1 MKFIKNQNMNNL
13 VKRTPINLPLQISSL
28 SRSVYSA
35 HNCDMIKKI
44 SDMNI
49 VVKSIHQSI
58 NRSLAD
64 KGISME
70 LEDMDYLKKNVTE
83 DVLKDFPTL
92 TLQDVQLCFSLG
104 VRGNLGEYY
113 GMNVVT
119 FYNWLKKYKEEI
131 IPETMGEVKKH
142 LPPVQIEEEKVDYK
156 KLDLEKVDTIC
167 SIINSFNEDGIYYFN
182 DFGNIHFKFLNK
194 FSVFDEFSEEEIL
207 SLKEDAKQEL
217 ITETKQKNLILLAQR
232 KKFQLN
238 NINKLLDDIEYGSKD
253 TESTINIIFLKLLLK
268 RFIVRFKSLGKDIEK
283 FKIDL
288 TKKVENGY
296 DK

>member
-13 VKRTPINLPLQISSL
+13 VKHTPINLPLQISSL

-232 KKFQLN
+232 KNFQLN

>member
-1 MKFIKNQNMNNL
+1 MNNL
-13 VKRTPINLPLQISSL
+13 VKHTSLNLPLQISSR

-35 HNCDMIKKI
+35 HNCDMIKTI

-70 LEDMDYLKKNVTE
+70 LEDMDYLKKSVT
-83 DVLKDFPTL
+83 DDILKDFPTL
-92 TLQDVQLCFSLG
+92 TLQDIQLCFSLG

-167 SIINSFNEDGIYYFN
+167 NLIISFNENGIYDFN

-194 FSVFDEFSEEEIL
+194 FSVFDEFSEEEIQV
-207 SLKEDAKQEL
+207 LKEDAKQNL
-217 ITETKQKNLILLAQR
+217 IRETKEKNLTLLAQR
-232 KKFQLN
+232 KNYQLN
-238 NINKLLDDIEYGSKD
+238 NINKLLDDIEYGAKD
-253 TESTINIIFLKLLLK
+253 TEGTINIIFLKLLLK
-268 RFIVRFKSLGKDIEK
+268 TFVVRFKSLGKDIEQ

-288 TKKVENGY
+288 IKKVENGY

>member
-1 MKFIKNQNMNNL
+1 MNNL

-232 KKFQLN
+232 KNFQLN

>member
-232 KKFQLN
+232 KNFQLN

>member
-1 MKFIKNQNMNNL
+1 MNNL

-167 SIINSFNEDGIYYFN
+167 SIINSFNEDGIYCFN

>member
-1 MKFIKNQNMNNL
+1 MNNL

>member
-1 MKFIKNQNMNNL
+1 MNNL
-13 VKRTPINLPLQISSL
+13 VKHTPINLPLQISSL

-167 SIINSFNEDGIYYFN
+167 SIINSFNEDGIYCFN